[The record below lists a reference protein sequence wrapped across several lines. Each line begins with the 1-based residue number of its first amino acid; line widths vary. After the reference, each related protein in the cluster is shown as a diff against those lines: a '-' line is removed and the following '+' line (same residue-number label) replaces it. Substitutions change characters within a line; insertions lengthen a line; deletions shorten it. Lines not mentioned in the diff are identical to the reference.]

1 MSGDGKAM
9 GDVWDAIQRPKSL
22 VVGDGCVWDGH
33 SFFFKFMHSNRMQGM
48 QQRYKHRGGC
58 VGVVRRN
65 RNHYGVGWGRIWCWW
80 TDGCRGGGLGE
91 GEGLTY
97 KIYIID
103 VSDTF
108 SPNLANRL

>member
-1 MSGDGKAM
+1 M

-65 RNHYGVGWGRIWCWW
+65 RNHYGVGWGRIL
-80 TDGCRGGGLGE
+80 GRERGYWGGDLQKPEKHMIPARGPRTMILYKLCYEILALQSRYLG
-91 GEGLTY
+91 
-97 KIYIID
+97 
-103 VSDTF
+103 
-108 SPNLANRL
+108 